1 MTTMLPQ
8 FLELS
13 RHLTGVETLDEGLG
27 AELLARVT
35 SGPLGASLTG
45 LLVEF
50 QAIRAAGGDI
60 AEGITRRIMGVEAL
74 AALAQQI
81 TLLWYTSAFEA
92 AGGWQFGTPRQYFG
106 ALMWPIIGAHPPALS
121 GGYFGYW
128 KYPPEL

>member
-1 MTTMLPQ
+1 MATVLPQ

-13 RHLTGVETLDEGLG
+13 RHLTGVEPLDEDLG

-35 SGPLGASLTG
+35 GGPLGATLPG
-45 LLVEF
+45 LLAEF
-50 QAIRAAGGDI
+50 EAVRAGGGDI
-60 AEGITRRIMGVEAL
+60 VDGISRRIMGVEAL

-92 AGGWQFGTPRQYFG
+92 GGGWQFGTPRQYFG